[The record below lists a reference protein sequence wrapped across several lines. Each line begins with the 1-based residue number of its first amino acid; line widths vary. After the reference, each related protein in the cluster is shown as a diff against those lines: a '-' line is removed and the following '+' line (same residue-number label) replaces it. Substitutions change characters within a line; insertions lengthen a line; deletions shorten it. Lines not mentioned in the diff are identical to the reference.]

1 MYFDTWSIVLA
12 SVRSERFAPIIAS
25 GNLDTLR
32 YPSPETKIVSQVYL
46 SYFMHGQISPELM
59 ASLMESLRRRPDPH
73 VYLLVSYAQKG
84 GNKCLD
90 DQTRAFLES
99 EAQRLASLDYLVTG
113 GARTIM
119 ASLLRIVEFLDVD
132 DSQCSRDKRSR
143 KYAALRLKYVQE
155 FERIKAHHGG
165 F

>member
-1 MYFDTWSIVLA
+1 
-12 SVRSERFAPIIAS
+12 
-25 GNLDTLR
+25 
-32 YPSPETKIVSQVYL
+32 
-46 SYFMHGQISPELM
+46 M

-132 DSQCSRDKRSR
+132 DSQCRRDKRSR